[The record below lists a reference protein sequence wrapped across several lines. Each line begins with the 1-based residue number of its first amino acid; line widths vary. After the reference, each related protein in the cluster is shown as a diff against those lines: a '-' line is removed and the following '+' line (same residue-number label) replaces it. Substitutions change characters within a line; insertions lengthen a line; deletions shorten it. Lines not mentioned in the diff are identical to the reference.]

1 MSNQIKILFVDDEQ
15 DILMAYQRV
24 FRDSALYEIHTQQF
38 PLELDYE
45 HALTMDV
52 IVCDQRMPHMLGTD
66 IFHKLASLGFQGKKI
81 ICSGFSDF
89 DDITQAFNEQAIDHF
104 LNKPWDNEELRS
116 LVTTYKGQSKVSST
130 ESATSDNLMA
140 KAYGQAS
147 KAAQSDVPIYING
160 ETGTGKEVMTQ
171 FVHQQSTRSQG
182 PLISVN
188 CATLTADLFES
199 LMFGHKKGA
208 FTGAVKDH
216 EGFFEAA
223 NGGTLFLDEVVDIP
237 PTAQAKIL
245 RALQEQTITRLGDTQ
260 DRKVDV
266 RIISAS
272 AKPLKTAV
280 KEGRF
285 REDLMYRLNVFPIN
299 IPPLRERLDE
309 IPTLIQ
315 HFLMEYNFHRDW
327 EDINCPDSVINH
339 LLNYPWPG
347 NIRELKNLCN
357 YLCASIEAPTIELT
371 DLPEE
376 YQYYS
381 NKTQISEDRATTGS
395 SSPDQGTKLTVEE
408 ALRQCNNNKTQA
420 AKLLGISRMTLWR
433 KLNNETHDE

>member
-1 MSNQIKILFVDDEQ
+1 MDNAIKVLFVDDEE
-15 DILMAYQRV
+15 DILMAYGRV
-24 FRDSALYEIHTQQF
+24 FRDADSYDIYTQQN
-38 PLELDYE
+38 PLNLDYE
-45 HALTMDV
+45 QALSMDV
-52 IVCDQRMPHMLGTD
+52 IVCDQRMPHVLGTD

-116 LVTTYKGQSKVSST
+116 LVGSANKRAKPQTSKQAKLSN
-130 ESATSDNLMA
+130 NLMA

-208 FTGAVKDH
+208 FTGAIKDH

-245 RALQEQTITRLGDTQ
+245 RALQEHTITRLGDTQ
-260 DRKVDV
+260 DRQVDV

-272 AKPLKTAV
+272 ATPIKQAV
-280 KEGRF
+280 QEGRF

-309 IPTLIQ
+309 IPTLIH

-327 EDINCPDSVINH
+327 EEIICPQNVVNH
-339 LLNYPWPG
+339 LMHYPWPG

-357 YLCASIEAPTIELT
+357 YLCASIEDPTIQIE
-371 DLPEE
+371 DLPDE
-376 YQYYS
+376 YQSYE
-381 NKTQISEDRATTGS
+381 QA
-395 SSPDQGTKLTVEE
+395 SSPVTAEGHNSNLTV
-408 ALRQCNNNKTQA
+408 
-420 AKLLGISRMTLWR
+420 
-433 KLNNETHDE
+433 